1 VLAKAK
7 LVEVR
12 WRGDPP
18 QSENVPGGKEVPVQ
32 FNPESLKLNFANEDN
47 SRGQSSPGQ
56 TTGSGTSK
64 LAVELVF
71 DTTATGTDVRK
82 NTEDIAYFI
91 KAPRDRNNRPVQPGM
106 GFEWG
111 SFIFRGV
118 VKSMDETLEYFSE
131 EGVPLRANISLSVA
145 QPAIEFIPAGGGGS
159 TGGGSGAGQGTGAT
173 TPLEAAGANDNVQKV
188 AARNGKSS
196 DWKAVAA
203 ANKIDDPLRL
213 PPGQLI
219 NTRAP
224 AAPRIRR

>member
-12 WRGDPP
+12 WTGDPP
-18 QSENVPGGKEVPVQ
+18 QSEVVPGGKEVLVQ

-71 DTTATGTDVRK
+71 DTTTTGTDVRR

-91 KAPRDRNNRPVQPGM
+91 KAPPDRNNRPVQPGM

-118 VKSMDETLEYFSE
+118 VKSMDETLDYFSE

-145 QPAIEFIPAGGGGS
+145 QPNIEFIPARAGGAGGAP
-159 TGGGSGAGQGTGAT
+159 GAGQGSGAT
-173 TPLEAAGANDNVQKV
+173 TPLEAAGANDNVQKL

-196 DWKAVAA
+196 DWKAIAS

-213 PPGQLI
+213 RAGALI
-219 NTRAP
+219 NVTAKADLKIGR
-224 AAPRIRR
+224 

>member
-12 WRGDPP
+12 WTGDPP
-18 QSENVPGGKEVPVQ
+18 QSEVVPGGKEVLVQ

-47 SRGQSSPGQ
+47 SRGGSSPGQ

-71 DTTATGTDVRK
+71 DTTTTGTDVRR

-91 KAPRDRNNRPVQPGM
+91 KAPRDRNNRPIQPGM

-118 VKSMDETLEYFSE
+118 VKSMDETLDYFSE

-145 QPAIEFIPAGGGGS
+145 QPNIEFIPAGGAGGAP
-159 TGGGSGAGQGTGAT
+159 GAGQGTGAT
-173 TPLEAAGANDNVQKV
+173 TPLEAAGANDNVQKL

-196 DWKAVAA
+196 DWKAIAS

-213 PPGQLI
+213 RAGALI
-219 NTRAP
+219 NLTAKVDLKIGR
-224 AAPRIRR
+224 

>member
-12 WRGDPP
+12 WTGDPP
-18 QSENVPGGKEVPVQ
+18 QSEVVPGGKEVPVQ
-32 FNPESLKLNFANEDN
+32 FNPESLKLNFANDDN

-71 DTTATGTDVRK
+71 DTTTTGTDVRR

-91 KAPRDRNNRPVQPGM
+91 KAPRDRSNRPVQPGM

-118 VKSMDETLEYFSE
+118 VKSMDETLDYFSE

-145 QPAIEFIPAGGGGS
+145 QPNIEFIPAPAGGGA
-159 TGGGSGAGQGTGAT
+159 GGGPGAGQGTGAT
-173 TPLEAAGANDNVQKV
+173 APLAPAGANDNVQKL

-196 DWKAVAA
+196 DWKAIASV
-203 ANKIDDPLRL
+203 NKIDDPLRL
-213 PPGQLI
+213 RAGVLI
-219 NTRAP
+219 NVNAKVDLK
-224 AAPRIRR
+224 RRS